1 VSPPVPDYG
10 RFDRVALAV
19 GFGLILLGAAV
30 VGFFETVLGSV
41 HVSQRVVGVGVVVFH
56 TSFDAELRAAVM
68 AVGFLVLF
76 VWGLSRV
83 ARAIL
88 E

>member
-1 VSPPVPDYG
+1 MTPVPEYG
-10 RFDRVALAV
+10 RFDRVALGL
-19 GFGLILLGAAV
+19 GFGLILFGAAV

-41 HVSQRVVGVGVVVFH
+41 HFAQEVGGMGVIVIH
-56 TSFDAELRAAVM
+56 TSFDAELRATIMVL
-68 AVGFLVLF
+68 GFLVLF

-83 ARAIL
+83 GRAIL